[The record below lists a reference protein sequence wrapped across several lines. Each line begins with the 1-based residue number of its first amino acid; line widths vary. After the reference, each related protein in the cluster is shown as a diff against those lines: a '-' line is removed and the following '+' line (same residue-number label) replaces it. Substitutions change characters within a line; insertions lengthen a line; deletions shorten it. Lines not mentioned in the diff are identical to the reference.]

1 MKKALLIVI
10 AAVLVIGTITMD
22 ARLTEANRKLE
33 RIATELE
40 YLSDR

>member
-1 MKKALLIVI
+1 MRVAAICWAI
-10 AAVLVIGTITMD
+10 AACIYCVTSIHQHCET
-22 ARLTEANRKLE
+22 NRKLE